1 MARGYSPNL
10 SFHIIESM
18 KEKQALK
25 ALGALASEARL
36 AVFRLLV
43 KRGPKG
49 YTPSELADRLG
60 IPAPTL
66 SFHLKEL
73 VHADLILSRREG
85 RKLYYSPDFER
96 MKALVEF
103 LSENCCSLA
112 DEACDENCQPLPATS
127 QRKRA

>member
-1 MARGYSPNL
+1 
-10 SFHIIESM
+10 M

-112 DEACDENCQPLPATS
+112 DEACAENCQPLPATS